1 MRRWWWLW
9 AGLALSAVLVGLALR
24 GTPEGDIR
32 KTVQQ
37 AASATEAGVNRR
49 DLSAIEPFFATPA
62 EGANLAGLGQTI
74 GQLRTF
80 TTHLHASDQLQ
91 VHSFQIQSVA
101 VHESGGLARAT
112 YRLHFSVVR
121 GGAAVYT
128 AVVTQN
134 LALLKTPRGWRISG
148 GDQPQLS
155 DVVGQW
161 PPQA

>member
-9 AGLALSAVLVGLALR
+9 AGLALGGVLVALALR
-24 GTPEGDIR
+24 GTPEGDVRTI
-32 KTVQQ
+32 VQ
-37 AASATEAGVNRR
+37 AAANATEAAVNRR
-49 DLSAIEPFFATPA
+49 DLSAVEPFFATPA
-62 EGANLAGLGQTI
+62 EGTNLAGLGQTI

-80 TTHLHASDQLQ
+80 TTHLNAGDQVQ

-112 YRLHFSVVR
+112 YRLHFSIVR

-155 DVVGQW
+155 DVVGAW
-161 PPQA
+161 PPQ

>member
-1 MRRWWWLW
+1 MKRWWWLW
-9 AGLALSAVLVGLALR
+9 AGLALSAVLVALALR
-24 GTPEGDIR
+24 GTPEGDVRTI
-32 KTVQQ
+32 VQE
-37 AASATEAGVNRR
+37 ASSATEAGVNRR
-49 DLSAIEPFFATPA
+49 DLSAVEPFFATPA

-74 GQLRTF
+74 GQLRMF
-80 TTHLHASDQLQ
+80 TTHLSPSDQVQ

-112 YRLHFSVVR
+112 YRLHVSVVR

-128 AVVTQN
+128 AVMTQN

-155 DVVGQW
+155 DVVGAW
-161 PPQA
+161 PPR

>member
-1 MRRWWWLW
+1 MRRWWWVW
-9 AGLALSAVLVGLALR
+9 ASLAAGGVLVALAIR
-24 GTPEGDIR
+24 GTPEGDVRTI
-32 KTVQQ
+32 VQ
-37 AASATEAGVNRR
+37 AAANATEDGVNRR
-49 DLSAIEPFFATPA
+49 DLSAVEPFFATPA

-80 TTHLHASDQLQ
+80 TTHLTAGDQVQ

-155 DVVGQW
+155 DVVGAW
-161 PPQA
+161 PSR

>member
-9 AGLALSAVLVGLALR
+9 AGLALSGVLLALAIR
-24 GTPEGDIR
+24 GTPEGDVRTI
-32 KTVQQ
+32 VQ
-37 AASATEAGVNRR
+37 AAANATEAGLNKR
-49 DLSAIEPFFATPA
+49 DLSAVEPFFATMA
-62 EGANLAGLGQTI
+62 EDANPAGLGQTI

-80 TTHLHASDQLQ
+80 TTHLSASDQVQ

-155 DVVGQW
+155 DVVGAW
-161 PPQA
+161 PPQ

>member
-1 MRRWWWLW
+1 MRRWWWVW
-9 AGLALSAVLVGLALR
+9 ASLAAGGVLVALAIR
-24 GTPEGDIR
+24 GTPEGDVRTI
-32 KTVQQ
+32 VQ
-37 AASATEAGVNRR
+37 AAANATEDGVNRR
-49 DLSAIEPFFATPA
+49 DLSAVEPFFATPA

-80 TTHLHASDQLQ
+80 TPHLNAGDQVQ
-91 VHSFQIQSVA
+91 IHSFQIQSVA

-155 DVVGQW
+155 DVVGAW
-161 PPQA
+161 PSR

>member
-9 AGLALSAVLVGLALR
+9 AGLALSGVLLALAAR
-24 GTPEGDIR
+24 GAPEGAVR
-32 KTVQQ
+32 QTVED
-37 AASATEAGVNRR
+37 AAKAIEAGLNQR
-49 DLSAIEPFFATPA
+49 DLGTVEPFFATLA

-80 TTHLHASDQLQ
+80 TTHLTAVDQVQ
-91 VHSFQIQSVA
+91 VHSFQAPSVA

-121 GGAAVYT
+121 GGTAVYT
-128 AVVTQN
+128 AVITQN

-161 PPQA
+161 PPR

>member
-1 MRRWWWLW
+1 MKRWWWLW
-9 AGLALSAVLVGLALR
+9 AGLALSAILVALAIR
-24 GTPEGDIR
+24 GTPEGDVRTI
-32 KTVQQ
+32 VQN
-37 AASATEAGVNRR
+37 AANATEAGLNKR
-49 DLSAIEPFFATPA
+49 DLSAVEPFFATPA

-80 TTHLHASDQLQ
+80 TTHLSASDQVQ

-112 YRLHFSVVR
+112 YQLHFSVVR

-155 DVVGQW
+155 DVVGAW
-161 PPQA
+161 PPQ